1 MDTMTSLNR
10 KRQIAMKL
18 YNEMVE
24 LQLNMIDEAVSYS
37 DFKTAME
44 IITDIKEKTK
54 NDPNARR

>member
-1 MDTMTSLNR
+1 MMNSLNR

-37 DFKTAME
+37 DFKSAME
-44 IITDIKEKTK
+44 IINNIKEKSK
-54 NDPNARR
+54 NDKNAGR

>member
-1 MDTMTSLNR
+1 MTSLNR

-24 LQLNMIDEAVSYS
+24 LQLNMVDEAVSYS

-44 IITDIKEKTK
+44 IINDIKEKTK
-54 NDPNARR
+54 NDKNAGR

>member
-1 MDTMTSLNR
+1 MTNSLNR

-37 DFKTAME
+37 DFKSAME
-44 IITDIKEKTK
+44 IINNIKEKSK
-54 NDPNARR
+54 NDKNAGR

>member
-1 MDTMTSLNR
+1 MTNSLNR

-24 LQLNMIDEAVSYS
+24 LQLNMIDEAVEYS

-44 IITDIKEKTK
+44 IINNIREKTK
-54 NDPNARR
+54 NDKNARR

>member
-1 MDTMTSLNR
+1 MTNSLNR
-10 KRQIAMKL
+10 KRQIAIKL

-44 IITDIKEKTK
+44 IINDIKEKTK